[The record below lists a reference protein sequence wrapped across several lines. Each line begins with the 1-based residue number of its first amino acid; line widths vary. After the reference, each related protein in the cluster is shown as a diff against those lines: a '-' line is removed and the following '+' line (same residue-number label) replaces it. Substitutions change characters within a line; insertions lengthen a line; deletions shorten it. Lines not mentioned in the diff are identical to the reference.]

1 MGRKK
6 VKSMKKITKSICL
19 LSLLWGFNVWAAPK
33 TGLPIEELRTFAQVY
48 NAIKQG
54 YVESVSDK
62 EMISN
67 AISGMLSRLDP
78 HSSYLDND
86 AFKDLQEST
95 QGEFGGLGIEVVM
108 EDGLVKVVSPI
119 EDSPA
124 FKAGL
129 LSGDLIFKIDDT
141 LIKGM
146 SFIDAVK
153 KMRGKPGTVVK
164 ISVMREK
171 TKEPLEFQL
180 KREVIRVKSVK
191 AKKVDEHYAWVRIT
205 QFQENT
211 LEDLVKY
218 LNRLNQETT
227 LKGILLDLRN
237 DPGGLL
243 NAAIGVSSVFLDKN
257 LKIVSTDGRTP
268 ESRQEFFSRGQFYLR
283 ANQKDP
289 IDSLPMSVRKLPMVV
304 LVNSGSASASEI
316 VAGALQDYKRA
327 QIVGTQTFGKGSV
340 QTILPLPNNTGI
352 KLTTARYFTPKGRSI
367 QAKGI
372 TPDVLIEETEKGTG
386 LRLREADLT
395 GHLKNQKEQDAPKMD
410 VKNGNKEADEAVRRL
425 EFGSQNDFQFQK
437 ALSLLKQKAP

>member
-1 MGRKK
+1 
-6 VKSMKKITKSICL
+6 MKKITKSICL

-395 GHLKNQKEQDAPKMD
+395 GHLKNQKEQEAPKMD